1 MSKSV
6 QLLSAFMS
14 YDSLQKEW
22 EPHKRNILKKKKVIY
37 KKISISYK
45 VLV

>member
-1 MSKSV
+1 MTIFLKKIKKMSKSV

-22 EPHKRNILKKKKVIY
+22 EPYKRNILKKKKVI
-37 KKISISYK
+37 
-45 VLV
+45 